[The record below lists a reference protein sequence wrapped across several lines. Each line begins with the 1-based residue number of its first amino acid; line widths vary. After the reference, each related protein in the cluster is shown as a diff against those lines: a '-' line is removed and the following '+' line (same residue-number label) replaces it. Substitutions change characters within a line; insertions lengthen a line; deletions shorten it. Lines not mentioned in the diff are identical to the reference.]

1 MNCAEA
7 EKHLPDLLAGDLSKS
22 DRAAL
27 QAHLEACPACAKA
40 CAGLVELAAG
50 LDRLPMEKP
59 SSALRERFYE
69 MLDDTAAETRFPSR
83 WNGWL
88 LAQAVATLL
97 LVGGGF
103 LAGYWVRG
111 GGVDEGPVGN
121 QNLILMH
128 QGGAGLRMAGV
139 MLASQGDPGDPAIP
153 EALLDLL
160 DRDPSESVRI
170 AAVDALYLYG
180 RQARVRERL
189 AASLARQTSPRVQV
203 ALVDLLGG
211 LREQRALDALKTLL
225 RAPGTTPEVAR
236 RAQAQLEGL
245 AL

>member
-1 MNCAEA
+1 MNCADA
-7 EKHLPDLLAGDLSKS
+7 ENYFPDLLAGDLAKS

-27 QAHLEACPACAKA
+27 QAHLEACPTCAKG
-40 CAGLVELAAG
+40 CASLLELAAG

-59 SSALRERFYE
+59 SSALREGFYE
-69 MLDDTAAETRFPSR
+69 MLEHAGDKVHTPSR

-88 LAQAVATLL
+88 LAQAACTLL
-97 LVGGGF
+97 LVSGGF

-111 GGVDEGPVGN
+111 GGVDEGPARN
-121 QNLILMH
+121 PNLVLMH
-128 QGGAGLRMAGV
+128 QRGPGLRMAGV
-139 MLASQGDPGDPAIP
+139 MLASQGDPGDPALP
-153 EALLDLL
+153 QALLDLL
-160 DRDPSESVRI
+160 DRDPSESVRL

-189 AASLARQTSPRVQV
+189 ATSLARQTSPRVQV

-211 LREQRALDALKTLL
+211 LREQRAKEALQTLL

-245 AL
+245 SL

>member
-1 MNCAEA
+1 MNCTEA
-7 EKHLPDLLAGDLSKS
+7 EKHLPDFLAGDLAHA
-22 DRAAL
+22 DHAAL
-27 QAHLEACPACAKA
+27 QAHLEGCPACAKA
-40 CAGLVELAAG
+40 CADLVEMAAQ
-50 LDRLPMEKP
+50 LDRLPVEKP
-59 SSALRERFYE
+59 SPALRERFYA
-69 MLDDTAAETRFPSR
+69 MLGNAVEKDRPPSR

-88 LAQAVATLL
+88 LAQAAATLL

-111 GGVDEGPVGN
+111 GGVDEGSARN
-121 QNLILMH
+121 QNLVLMH

-139 MLASQGDPGDPAIP
+139 MLASQGDPGDPALA

-160 DRDPSESVRI
+160 DRDPSESVRL

-211 LREQRALDALKTLL
+211 LREQRALEALRTLL

-236 RAQAQLEGL
+236 RAKAQLEGP

>member
-7 EKHLPDLLAGDLSKS
+7 EKHLPDLLAGDLAKS
-22 DRAAL
+22 DCAAL

-40 CAGLVELAAG
+40 CAGLVELAARF
-50 LDRLPMEKP
+50 DRLPLEKP
-59 SSALRERFYE
+59 SPALRERFYK
-69 MLDDTAAETRFPSR
+69 MLGNAADEVRSPTR

-88 LAQAVATLL
+88 LAQAAATLL

-111 GGVDEGPVGN
+111 GGVDEGSARN
-121 QNLILMH
+121 QNLVLLH
-128 QGGAGLRMAGV
+128 QGGTGLRMAGV
-139 MLASQGDPGDPAIP
+139 MLASQGDPGDPALP

-160 DRDPSESVRI
+160 DRDPSESVRL
-170 AAVDALYLYG
+170 AAVDALYLYS
-180 RQARVRERL
+180 RQSRVQERL

-211 LREQRALDALKTLL
+211 LREQRALDALRTLL